1 MNRDKI
7 TLSGSL
13 KNGGKFQYD
22 MELNAKGLL
31 FWGKLSDPSSEK
43 EPTRLSIDF
52 SIPGIVPDSR
62 NKTMAQLM
70 PIIGDGNLVFDPVT
84 GTEEGFT
91 HTKKS
96 GLS

>member
-1 MNRDKI
+1 MNREKI

-43 EPTRLSIDF
+43 EPTRLSIYF

-84 GTEEGFT
+84 GTRRVYPYKE
-91 HTKKS
+91 KWAS
-96 GLS
+96 